1 MVVALET
8 LIEKSIKNMGS
19 GIHKVVKETAI
30 ELIKRAY
37 KEEIYVQITSGYR
50 SFAEQTKLYNQGRTD
65 RSKPIVTNAKAG
77 QSNHNY
83 GLAIDYV
90 LVSED
95 GKKAIWTVNK
105 DWKRVAAIGKSLG
118 FKWGGDWTSFKDNPH
133 LEMMGGLTIKDLQN
147 GKRPTL
153 KSKVKAVP
161 AAVKEVK
168 KETVKPAVK
177 IKVSSKPIVKYPG
190 ILLKEGAK
198 GMNRVDIERIQRAC
212 GMTEKSVSGKFDGTT
227 TKAVKAY
234 QKKQK
239 LDVDGIVGENT
250 WNRMF

>member
-1 MVVALET
+1 
-8 LIEKSIKNMGS
+8 MGS
-19 GIHKVVKETAI
+19 KINKVVKEAAI

-37 KEEIYVQITSGYR
+37 DEGIYVQITSGYR

-65 RSKPIVTNAKAG
+65 KSKKIVTNAKAG

-83 GLAIDYV
+83 GLAIDFV
-90 LVSED
+90 LISAD
-95 GKKAIWTVNK
+95 GKKALWELTK

-118 FKWGGDWTSFKDNPH
+118 FKWGGDWTNFKDYPH
-133 LEMMGGLTIKDLQN
+133 LEMMGGLSIKDLQN

-153 KSKVKAVP
+153 ISKVKAV
-161 AAVKEVK
+161 AAEVKEDKKEDK
-168 KETVKPAVK
+168 KETFKPAVK

-190 ILLKEGAK
+190 ILLKEDAK
-198 GMNRVDIERIQRAC
+198 GMNKVDVQRIQRAC
-212 GMTEKSVSGKFDGTT
+212 GMAEKNVTGKFDTAT

-234 QKKQK
+234 QKKQR
-239 LDVDGIVGENT
+239 LDVDGIVGEET